1 MVQSR
6 SLINESGKR
15 SDGRIIDELRE
26 VRIKVGIIRNADG
39 SALIEFGKNK
49 IIAAVYGPREVHPKH
64 MAQSDRCVIRCR
76 YHMSPFSTDTRKSPA
91 PSRRETEIS
100 KVIREALELAL
111 ILEDYPRAAIDVFIE
126 VLQADGG
133 SRCAGITAASVAL
146 ADAGINMRDM
156 VSACAAGKVD
166 DKIVIDIN
174 DTEDKEGKAD
184 MPVAYMPNL
193 KKITLLQLDGILNE
207 EQFNQCLDEAVKG
220 CKIVY
225 ELQRKA
231 LMQRYFGNET
241 ELKEEQ

>member
-6 SLINESGKR
+6 TLIDKNGKR
-15 SDGRIIDELRE
+15 SDGRIIDELRQ
-26 VRIKVGIIRNADG
+26 IKINVGIIRNADG

-64 MAQSDRCVIRCR
+64 MALSDRCVVRCR

-100 KVIREALELAL
+100 KVIREALEPAL

-174 DTEDKEGKAD
+174 DTEDKEGGAD
-184 MPVAYMPNL
+184 MPVAFMPNL
-193 KKITLLQLDGILNE
+193 KQITLLQLDGKLNSEEFIACLNE
-207 EQFNQCLDEAVKG
+207 GITG
-220 CKIVY
+220 CMKVY
-225 ELQRKA
+225 EVQRSA
-231 LMQRYFGNET
+231 LMQKYFGNET
-241 ELKEEQ
+241 EL